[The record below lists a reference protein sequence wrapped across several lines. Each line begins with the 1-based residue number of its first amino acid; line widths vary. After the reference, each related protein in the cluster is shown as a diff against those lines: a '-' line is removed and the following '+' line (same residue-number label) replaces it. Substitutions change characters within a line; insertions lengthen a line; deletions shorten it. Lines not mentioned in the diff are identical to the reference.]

1 MRTGTST
8 THSFSYYLAPELVQ
22 RIHARRSWVHDQAQL
37 FPLGL
42 ITEDFGI
49 IDTDTGSAQEPAR
62 NDPSQV
68 NEINTT

>member
-8 THSFSYYLAPELVQ
+8 THSFSYYLA
-22 RIHARRSWVHDQAQL
+22 L
-37 FPLGL
+37 FPLTL
-42 ITEDFGI
+42 IIEDFGI

-68 NEINTT
+68 NEINTTSLPLRFISKHAYTHI